1 MKTMILLMTLFIP
14 LSMHGDE
21 DMVGYL
27 GLSTQN
33 LSEAMKVA
41 FDVEYGLLV
50 DRIYEGSP
58 AEDGGINIGDII
70 LKIDGNEI
78 RNYKTLKKI
87 VRENPSKR
95 VTVSLFRK
103 GKQISKT
110 VTIGAKEKSRI
121 SLDIEIP
128 DIPDLQV
135 ILGTK
140 ELQDN
145 IAELRVEL
153 NELKRELEKIKEQ
166 LR

>member
-1 MKTMILLMTLFIP
+1 MKTIILLMTLFIP
-14 LSMHGDE
+14 LSMHGNE
-21 DMVGYL
+21 DTVGYL

-33 LSEAMKVA
+33 LSEAMKIA
-41 FDVEYGLLV
+41 FDVDYGLLV

-58 AEDGGINIGDII
+58 AEEGGMNVGDII
-70 LKIDGNEI
+70 QKIDGNEI
-78 RNYKTLKKI
+78 RDYKTLRKI

-95 VTVSLFRK
+95 VTVSLLRK

-110 VTIGAKEKSRI
+110 VTLGAKEKSRI
-121 SLDIEIP
+121 SINIDIPE
-128 DIPDLQV
+128 IPDLQV

-153 NELKRELEKIKEQ
+153 DELKRELEEIKEQ